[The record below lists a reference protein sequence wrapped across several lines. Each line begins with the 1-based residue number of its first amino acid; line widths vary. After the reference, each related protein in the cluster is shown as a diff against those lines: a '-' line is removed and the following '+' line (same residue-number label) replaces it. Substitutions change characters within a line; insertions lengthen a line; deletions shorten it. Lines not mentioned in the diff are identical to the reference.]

1 MNVRT
6 WLPLL
11 AALAI
16 AVVAGALLFG
26 GQDGGDPEE
35 ILPGPDPDERELRDN
50 PHLLVK
56 TGTLVIRARA
66 ADGTVPFGT
75 EVGYDTRKGP
85 KLFYAG
91 EDGIRRFADAPL
103 GPIEIIAKAEGYE
116 EVRQRR
122 ELLAGVPMEVILT
135 LRPVRD

>member
-1 MNVRT
+1 MRN

-11 AALAI
+11 AALTI

-26 GQDGGDPEE
+26 GTAPSDPEE
-35 ILPGPDPDERELRDN
+35 ILPGPDPDEQELRDN

-85 KLFYAG
+85 KLYYAG
-91 EDGIRRFADAPL
+91 EDGVRRLADAPL
-103 GPIEIIAKAEGYE
+103 GPIEIIVRAEGYE

-122 ELLAGVPMEVILT
+122 ELIAGVPMEVILV
-135 LRPVRD
+135 LKPARE